1 MSIARLLKV
10 TLVGLRAE
18 KETLLDQLQTL
29 GLLHIIPLREKTGT
43 APKNS
48 VEVSPELLHTV
59 LRYLLDCPDKR
70 RQVTSARHFDLDG
83 VTHQADANR
92 QQRLGLLEQRD
103 FLQNRIKG
111 LQPWGDFRLP
121 DSGELYTQKLW
132 FYLVPNYRMA
142 EVETSDLIWQQVHR
156 DNRHSYI
163 AVIAEQEPVPEM
175 MPVARTHTGA
185 IPLSQLQKQL
195 EDVEVA
201 LEAVEAERQGLTR
214 WLFML
219 QCSVA
224 GTVDA
229 AQRADVAAGSL
240 DAGEIFALQG
250 WLPEQ
255 ALPALEAFAEQQGMV
270 LQWSEP
276 EATEQ
281 PPTLLQNDPASAS
294 GEEIVHF
301 FQEPGY
307 RSWDPSRT
315 VFLSFVTFFALIM
328 SDAGYAL
335 LLGCGFLL
343 FWKRFESSQR
353 ARRIRTLGL
362 SLSAAS
368 VVWGVLVGSYF
379 GAPPPDWLAGW
390 QQFDLYDFD
399 SMMRLSI
406 CLGVLHLVLANL
418 MLAWVRRKQRQ
429 AFASMGWSVVLGS
442 ALAGWLLGFNL
453 LLQSLFV
460 GGLLLVF
467 VAAGTRTDFGWR
479 RWLEGLLALTNISKL
494 FGDVLS
500 YLRLFALGLAS
511 ASLAMTFNQLAQDV
525 ALALPVIGLFFKV
538 LILLLGHLLNFL
550 LTVISGVVHGLRLN
564 LIEFYNWSLADEGYI
579 FQPFAKQEVSPWI
592 T

>member
-1 MSIARLLKV
+1 MSIARLVKA
-10 TLVGLRAE
+10 TLIGLSTE
-18 KETLLDQLQTL
+18 KESLLDQLQTL
-29 GLLHIIPLREKTGT
+29 GLLHIVPLREKTEA
-43 APKNS
+43 APQNTS
-48 VEVSPELLHTV
+48 EVSPELLHTV

-70 RQVTSARHFDLDG
+70 RQVTSARHFDLPG
-83 VTHQADANR
+83 VTHQADTNR
-92 QQRLGLLEQRD
+92 QQRLALLEQRD
-103 FLQNRIKG
+103 FLQNRING

-121 DSGELYTQKLW
+121 ESGELYAQKLW

-142 EVETSDLIWQQVHR
+142 EVERSELIWQQVHR

-163 AVIAEQEPVPEM
+163 AVIAEQEPAPEL

-185 IPLSQLQKQL
+185 IPLSLLQKQL

-214 WLFML
+214 WLFLL

-224 GTVDA
+224 GTADA
-229 AQRADVAAGSL
+229 AQRADVASASL

-250 WLPEQ
+250 WLPES
-255 ALPALEAFAEQQGMV
+255 ALPQLEAFTAEKGMV

-276 EATEQ
+276 EPAEQ
-281 PPTLLQNDPASAS
+281 PPTLLQNDPASAA

-353 ARRIRTLGL
+353 GRRIRTLGL
-362 SLSAAS
+362 ALSGASLI
-368 VVWGVLVGSYF
+368 WGVLVGSYF
-379 GAPPPDWLAGW
+379 GAPPPDWLADW
-390 QQFDLYDFD
+390 KQFDLYDFD

-429 AFASMGWSVVLGS
+429 ALASVGWALMLSS
-442 ALAGWLLGFNL
+442 ALAGWLFGFNL
-453 LLQSLFV
+453 LLQSLFALGV
-460 GGLLLVF
+460 LLVF
-467 VAAGTRTDFGWR
+467 GCSGTRTGYGWR
-479 RWLEGLLALTNISKL
+479 RWLDGLLALTNISKL

-511 ASLAMTFNQLAQDV
+511 ASLAITFNQLAQDV

-538 LILLLGHLLNFL
+538 LILLLGHMLNFL